1 MTTEA
6 FYTDALG
13 RSERRIKNWYSE
25 NLINV
30 LEVAKKKQARE
41 IDVSIALA
49 EDLLKV
55 IIKY

>member
-13 RSERRIKNWYSE
+13 RTERRIRNWYGE

-30 LEVAKKKQARE
+30 LEAAKKKQARE
-41 IDVSIALA
+41 IDASIALA
-49 EDLLKV
+49 KDLLKV
-55 IIKY
+55 LY